1 MAEASTSPI
10 KLDRELSQANR
21 SKQNRSPLMDN
32 TTSQDNTI
40 YEEPIVDSAAT
51 ATLHASDEKTKEVE
65 MKTKPGQKPVKVRLF
80 DIGGIKD
87 FVQLGQKPSTLSTI
101 ANNRTDANL
110 TASGE
115 EGKNQF

>member
-1 MAEASTSPI
+1 M
-10 KLDRELSQANR
+10 
-21 SKQNRSPLMDN
+21 
-32 TTSQDNTI
+32 
-40 YEEPIVDSAAT
+40 
-51 ATLHASDEKTKEVE
+51 
-65 MKTKPGQKPVKVRLF
+65 RLF

-87 FVQLGQKPSTLSTI
+87 FVQLRQKPSTLSTI